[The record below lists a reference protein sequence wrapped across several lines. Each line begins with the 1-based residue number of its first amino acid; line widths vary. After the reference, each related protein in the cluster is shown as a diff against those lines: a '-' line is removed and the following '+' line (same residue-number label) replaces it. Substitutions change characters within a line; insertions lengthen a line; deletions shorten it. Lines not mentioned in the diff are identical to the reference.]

1 MFHEDFEKRMMGVC
15 KNGYLTSPSKK
26 DIKQYINI
34 MRESGARK
42 LECNVEDMNKYQYD
56 HITKTISWLNRIIG
70 TDSEAFE
77 RAVEN
82 NALVKYC
89 AEFYGNVIQPFY
101 NSCENYLND
110 ATVNATCYLFKSNAE
125 EKLRKIDNAKK
136 DVSEMLEADNSRM
149 YEYVKKAKE
158 VKLLTDSLN
167 DVEGYDVYKKRNT
180 VEKRYNE
187 INETTE
193 NISSLAVVG
202 TLNMER

>member
-1 MFHEDFEKRMMGVC
+1 MFCLLC
-15 KNGYLTSPSKK
+15 KLKLYGFILRLIISVLTNNNSFFAT
-26 DIKQYINI
+26 
-34 MRESGARK
+34 G
-42 LECNVEDMNKYQYD
+42 
-56 HITKTISWLNRIIG
+56 TII
-70 TDSEAFE
+70 
-77 RAVEN
+77 
-82 NALVKYC
+82 
-89 AEFYGNVIQPFY
+89 VIQPFY

-110 ATVNATCYLFKSNAE
+110 ATVNATCYLFKINAE